1 MATGFNILA
10 WRIPWTEEPG
20 GLQSMGLQS
29 LSTEQ
34 LTVSL
39 SLRKQISNDIL
50 DTILAFRRKGSQ
62 IFQKSF
68 PLLRVHGSMNDLT
81 FCMCSCHFLFFLK
94 TIFKNLKIKSPSFLI
109 KNVAR

>member
-81 FCMCSCHFLFFLK
+81 FCMCSCHFLFFFENYFQK
-94 TIFKNLKIKSPSFLI
+94 SENKITIFSY
-109 KNVAR
+109 

>member
-20 GLQSMGLQS
+20 GLQSMGLQR

-50 DTILAFRRKGSQ
+50 DILDPCFQKERESNISKILSSTKSSRFNEWFNFLYVFLSFSLFFENY
-62 IFQKSF
+62 FQKSE
-68 PLLRVHGSMNDLT
+68 N
-81 FCMCSCHFLFFLK
+81 K
-94 TIFKNLKIKSPSFLI
+94 ITIFSY
-109 KNVAR
+109 